1 LSFYCLPSLEDY
13 FLGNFADNLKIQAE
27 QLSRLV
33 RDQLAEPDPGRLE
46 ELLAQVVGQPDRVMI
61 LDSDGYIITG
71 TGDATDPAGKRLT
84 DAPILNASLGGTPQ
98 QRRVVDP
105 DTDQRFLEYYQP
117 IVPGASGPVAGV
129 VYVSSSL
136 EPIYQNLA
144 DIRGILFS
152 ATSVALAL
160 VGILAFFLARTIAGP
175 IREITHRASLMAA
188 GDFDQEIQIRSRD
201 EVGQLAA
208 MFNYLTMRLRQT
220 LAEIAAEKQK
230 VEAILQHMADGILAL
245 DRAGTI
251 ILVNPAA
258 RQILHL
264 SPERRLEGL
273 LPSQVLPDF
282 DVMPLVRRALMTRS
296 ELSDQ
301 LSLEEPERV
310 LEAHVTPLW
319 TGDDEINGFVVVLH
333 DITEQQKLERMRK
346 EFVANVSH
354 ELRTP
359 LTTIKSYVE
368 TLLEG
373 AMENRQVGRRFL
385 NVVDSEAD
393 RMNRLVADLLQLSQ
407 IDYLQVRWDRKLLPV
422 SELVDDVYDKLH
434 GQAERSGVELACEY
448 SDGLYVYGD
457 FDRLQQVLLNLASNA
472 LKFTPEGGTV
482 DLVAQPKGRD
492 FVEFVVRDNGVGIP
506 EDDLPRVFD
515 RFYRVDKARSRE
527 LGGTGLGLAIAREI
541 VGYESLCHVMTP
553 RHTLKTWRWC
563 SWCASVSCFRRSYGL
578 AQLVATRFSTTRDI
592 RWLRRQN
599 AGRYESLPDRLHS
612 WCTSARTVT
621 PPCRSKAIMGGCGP

>member
-1 LSFYCLPSLEDY
+1 VEKRETSTPPKPYSGWNPARSIQWRVVVVFLLLALLAMQFIGAYLLSSLEDY

-482 DLVAQPKGRD
+482 DLMAQPKGRD

-541 VGYESLCHVMTP
+541 VQAHGGTINVESEVGKGT
-553 RHTLKTWRWC
+553 
-563 SWCASVSCFRRSYGL
+563 SVTFTVPTRSQSPEVGE
-578 AQLVATRFSTTRDI
+578 QT
-592 RWLRRQN
+592 
-599 AGRYESLPDRLHS
+599 
-612 WCTSARTVT
+612 
-621 PPCRSKAIMGGCGP
+621 

>member
-1 LSFYCLPSLEDY
+1 VEKRETSTPPKPYSGWNPARSIQWRVVVVFLLLALLAMQFIGAYLLSSLEDY

-422 SELVDDVYDKLH
+422 SELVDDVYDKLR

-541 VGYESLCHVMTP
+541 VQAHGGTINVESEVGKGT
-553 RHTLKTWRWC
+553 
-563 SWCASVSCFRRSYGL
+563 SVTFTVPTRSQSPEVGE
-578 AQLVATRFSTTRDI
+578 QT
-592 RWLRRQN
+592 
-599 AGRYESLPDRLHS
+599 
-612 WCTSARTVT
+612 
-621 PPCRSKAIMGGCGP
+621 

>member
-1 LSFYCLPSLEDY
+1 VEKRETSTPPKPYSGWNPARSIQWRVVVVFLLLALLAMQFIGAYLLSSLEDY

-541 VGYESLCHVMTP
+541 VQAHGGTINVESEVGKGT
-553 RHTLKTWRWC
+553 
-563 SWCASVSCFRRSYGL
+563 SVTFTVPTRSQSPEVGE
-578 AQLVATRFSTTRDI
+578 QT
-592 RWLRRQN
+592 
-599 AGRYESLPDRLHS
+599 
-612 WCTSARTVT
+612 
-621 PPCRSKAIMGGCGP
+621 